1 MNWRGRPLTSYEVM
15 VELIGSTSTTTGLK
29 VHAEHD
35 TGSYPKG
42 IEVSDAELA
51 AVPLKPHKVP
61 RRVELHNHPA
71 VTPTQPSIYFVP
83 NAKVPPGAPT
93 NSALHAA
100 PRACGRTTP
109 AATQL
114 GQSAA

>member
-15 VELIGSTSTTTGLK
+15 VELIGSTRTPTGLK

-51 AVPLKPHKVP
+51 AVPLKPQKFHGEWNYTISP
-61 RRVELHNHPA
+61 R
-71 VTPTQPSIYFVP
+71 
-83 NAKVPPGAPT
+83 
-93 NSALHAA
+93 
-100 PRACGRTTP
+100 
-109 AATQL
+109 
-114 GQSAA
+114 